1 MLLAVASKTTVYTI
15 PPPGHIFGGSGR
27 IRTYG
32 PRKETLVFKTSAFNR
47 SATDPIISSN
57 CVELVSH
64 FHRHKQ
70 KPFPQYLQLS
80 FVMLSRAPAPL
91 K

>member
-1 MLLAVASKTTVYTI
+1 MVPRRGLEPPSLSAVASKTTVYTI
-15 PPPGHIFGGSGR
+15 PPSGHKTNFGGSGR

-32 PRKETLVFKTSAFNR
+32 SREGTTVFKTVAINR
-47 SATDPIISSN
+47 SATDPVISSN

-70 KPFPQYLQLS
+70 KPFHQYLQ
-80 FVMLSRAPAPL
+80 
-91 K
+91 